1 MKVPRKDGQVN
12 LFTNEAFLYKA
23 IITNDHEMSD
33 IEVFNFYN
41 QCGASE
47 KEFDVLKNDFGW
59 NNIPFSNLNENSVYI
74 ILTAMCRNIFSCVI
88 KLFSIGNKLLK
99 PIFRIKKFTFR
110 FVILPAKW
118 LVRGR
123 QNTLN
128 VYCSLP
134 GT

>member
-1 MKVPRKDGQVN
+1 
-12 LFTNEAFLYKA
+12 
-23 IITNDHEMSD
+23 MSD

-99 PIFRIKKFTFR
+99 PNFRIKKFIFR

-123 QNTLN
+123 QNVLN
-128 VYCSLP
+128 VYSSLP